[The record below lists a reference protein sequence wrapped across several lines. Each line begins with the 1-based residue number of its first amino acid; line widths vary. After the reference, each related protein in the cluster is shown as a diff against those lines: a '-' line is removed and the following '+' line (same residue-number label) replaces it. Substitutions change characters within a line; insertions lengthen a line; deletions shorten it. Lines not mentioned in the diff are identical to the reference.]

1 MIESI
6 DKRLKAVE
14 ERTVEQHRDLGK
26 EILRLQILNGIDSN
40 RFSRS
45 EILYFF
51 DKYKSYGGN
60 SFVED
65 KVHEHLMTLDKED
78 DDDGRIS

>member
-1 MIESI
+1 MIASI

-14 ERTVEQHRDLGK
+14 DRSVEQYRDLGK

-45 EILYFF
+45 ELLYFF

-65 KVHEHLMTLDKED
+65 KVHEHLQSLEKED
-78 DDDGRIS
+78 DVNGHSS